1 MSKILIVDD
10 DHDILKLLRFK
21 LSQEGYKVI
30 VAVDAY
36 IGIQTAN
43 REKPDL
49 IILDIM
55 MPAGGGY
62 HTLKNIR
69 LTSHGSQ
76 TPIVVLTGMQDPEL
90 KKKIEAEG
98 VEAYIQKPLDYPV
111 LSETIKKLLSA

>member
-1 MSKILIVDD
+1 MSKILVVDD

-36 IGIQTAN
+36 NGIQTAN

-76 TPIVVLTGMQDPEL
+76 IPIVVLTGMQDPEL

-98 VEAYIQKPLDYPV
+98 VEAYMQKPLDYPV